1 MYIYIYY
8 DSFDTS
14 TKIVQSIR
22 GNNTLLSSDQQTR
35 FFLLID
41 STDPSY
47 LKCATRRGKKA
58 DYAPSCER
66 CHDGAMPKEGSSI
79 ARRATAVPQCHR
91 ATLP

>member
-1 MYIYIYY
+1 MIHLTRQLKLFSRSEEI
-8 DSFDTS
+8 
-14 TKIVQSIR
+14 
-22 GNNTLLSSDQQTR
+22 TR
-35 FFLLID
+35 FFLLINRHVSFLLID